1 MMASYRQFA
10 TVYDRLMENMPYAD
24 WLRFA
29 RTIWSQ
35 KEEMPRSVVDLGCGT
50 GNLSIPL
57 AKSGFHVYAI
67 DLSADMLT
75 IGRGKWDE
83 TPQQS
88 GRLGSGSIRWLQQD
102 MSEWKLPEQVDTVI
116 SFCDCLNYLTEEE
129 DVEAAFRATYHG
141 LRPGGVF
148 LFDVLPPEQLKRYAQ
163 QQPFTLD
170 ERDVAYIW
178 TCELDPA
185 LNEIEHALT
194 IFARDEQAAAG
205 RFVRIEET
213 HVERSY
219 ESNWLVSALLRAGFS
234 RVERFADFSTK
245 PLTGEAPE
253 KAERL
258 FFAAY
263 KK

>member
-10 TVYDRLMENMPYAD
+10 AVYDRLMENMPYAD

-29 RTIWSQ
+29 RTIWSLDV
-35 KEEMPRSVVDLGCGT
+35 EMPRSVVDLGCGT

-83 TPQQS
+83 APQRA
-88 GRLGSGSIRWLQQD
+88 GGLGSGSIRWLQQD
-102 MSEWKLPEQVDTVI
+102 MREWELPEQVDTVI

-129 DVEAAFRATYHG
+129 DVEAAFRATFQG
-141 LRPGGVF
+141 LRSGGVF
-148 LFDVLPPEQLKRYAQ
+148 LFDVLPPSQLQRYAE

-178 TCELDPA
+178 TCELDPT
-185 LNEIEHALT
+185 LDEIEHSLT
-194 IFARDEQAAAG
+194 IFARDAQDPSG
-205 RFVRIEET
+205 RFVRIEE
-213 HVERSY
+213 HM
-219 ESNWLVSALLRAGFS
+219 
-234 RVERFADFSTK
+234 
-245 PLTGEAPE
+245 
-253 KAERL
+253 
-258 FFAAY
+258 
-263 KK
+263 